1 MRRMVEKI
9 IAQYGT
15 DMRLTSGTETKTVR
29 AFFRAVN
36 AKSWQSME
44 SEATLLGEISRG
56 QYAYIGPV
64 GAQVREGDT
73 LTLGD
78 KTYLFRRAELITTGN
93 QPVSPVGAVRGEG
106 CERYLGISIL
116 ELVLRRL
123 PGSKVHGGRGLPRA
137 EVPQITKPV
146 AAVHIEKVDRANMTV
161 TVEVN
166 IICPA
171 AHGRHRL

>member
-56 QYAYIGPV
+56 STPTSAPS
-64 GAQVREGDT
+64 APR
-73 LTLGD
+73 
-78 KTYLFRRAELITTGN
+78 
-93 QPVSPVGAVRGEG
+93 
-106 CERYLGISIL
+106 C
-116 ELVLRRL
+116 
-123 PGSKVHGGRGLPRA
+123 GRGIR
-137 EVPQITKPV
+137 
-146 AAVHIEKVDRANMTV
+146 
-161 TVEVN
+161 
-166 IICPA
+166 
-171 AHGRHRL
+171 